1 MPEMI
6 FDIRWPDNA
15 AEPCYSPSLVM
26 REHLAV
32 GAAYPL
38 PEFLD
43 RCRTALQI
51 ASDRVQAK
59 YGFPCSRAMAQL
71 ARLETRAADF
81 ADTPDATVHIIAF
94 RE

>member
-15 AEPCYSPSLVM
+15 AESCYSPSLVV
-26 REHLAV
+26 REHLTV

-38 PEFLD
+38 PEFLA
-43 RCRTALQI
+43 RTRTALRI

-59 YGFPCSRAMAQL
+59 YGFPCARAMSQL
-71 ARLETRAADF
+71 ARLETRAASF
-81 ADTPDATVHIIAF
+81 ADTPDPIVHILAF